1 MMRIGIEHTGDRK
14 IITLDELKAF
24 IAKLDLM
31 EMPGDAIIGGKVSL
45 RSKVIELW
53 ANDTER
59 ATPNR
64 TPGSGIDAYYP
75 DGKKASD
82 Y

>member
-1 MMRIGIEHTGDRK
+1 MRIGIEHTGDRK

-31 EMPGDAIIGGKVSL
+31 EMPGDVIIGGKVSL
-45 RSKVIELW
+45 RCKVIELW